1 MRRLLL
7 LLVTL
12 LCLVMPVWAQLG
24 NGVFTGTVGDPTDAR
39 IPGVTVTA
47 RNTQTGVETVV
58 LSNESGVYNMP
69 NLIPGTYTL
78 RASLPG
84 FQAQTYQNIDLG
96 GNQTRRF
103 NFTLQIAATRT
114 DIEVTVDAQQLLT
127 QSGGTV
133 GDVLPEAAVHAL
145 PLVGNDVLDLVNVLG
160 GVSLAP
166 SGSMNFSEAATGAG
180 SRFTTLAGVS
190 ATFVNTSVNGLTVTD
205 NFYAGIGEPDNT
217 SGILSVTR
225 INPDLIGEIRL
236 ILTPVDAELGR
247 GNGQIQLTTR
257 SGTNRFAGSAR
268 WDVRHPALN
277 ARSWA
282 ENTVSDASRLRAG
295 CDAYERGD
303 CASPRNWYNQNE
315 FTVSYGGPIIRNKTF
330 FFALYD
336 QQIHRQKTPV
346 QDTVLTPCARN
357 GIFRYV
363 PGLVNGNFTAP
374 VTAPPNT
381 AQRVV
386 GVDGTPLFPVKYV
399 SVFGPIDFA
408 NFPTTVA
415 PDCSNIRLVN
425 GTLAGASSSATAW
438 DPNRWNL
445 DPSGFV
451 TKVFGEMP
459 AANNFEIGDGLNTA
473 GFRYIRPRKG
483 ADGGSGV
490 GTSTP
495 GGNNKR
501 KKNNTQN

>member
-103 NFTLQIAATRT
+103 NFTLQIAATKT
-114 DIEVTVDAQQLLT
+114 DIEVTVDAPQLLT

-166 SGSMNFSEAATGAG
+166 NGSMNFSEAATGAG

-190 ATFVNTSVNGLTVTD
+190 ATYVNTSVNGLTVTD

-225 INPDLIGEIRL
+225 LNPELVSEVRL

-257 SGTNRFAGSAR
+257 SGTNQFSGSAR
-268 WDVRHPALN
+268 WDVRNPALN
-277 ARSWA
+277 TRSWLD
-282 ENTVSDASRLRAG
+282 NSTPGGPPTQD
-295 CDAYERGD
+295 
-303 CASPRNWYNQNE
+303 WYNQNQ
-315 FTVSYGGPIIRNKTF
+315 FTVSYGGPIIRSKTF
-330 FFALYD
+330 FFALWD
-336 QQIHRQKTPV
+336 QQMVVSRQ
-346 QDTVLTPCARN
+346 N
-357 GIFRYV
+357 
-363 PGLVNGNFTAP
+363 
-374 VTAPPNT
+374 
-381 AQRVV
+381 AQ
-386 GVDGTPLFPVKYV
+386 
-399 SVFGPIDFA
+399 S
-408 NFPTTVA
+408 
-415 PDCSNIRLVN
+415 
-425 GTLAGASSSATAW
+425 
-438 DPNRWNL
+438 
-445 DPSGFV
+445 
-451 TKVFGEMP
+451 
-459 AANNFEIGDGLNTA
+459 
-473 GFRYIRPRKG
+473 
-483 ADGGSGV
+483 
-490 GTSTP
+490 
-495 GGNNKR
+495 
-501 KKNNTQN
+501 